1 MNKEEIDKKLA
12 QLRNKRRYYQNVCSR
27 SNAYK
32 RERIKYI
39 DSRIKYFLERKKE
52 TPKRSWEKY
61 FTPIEVTQ

>member
-32 RERIKYI
+32 RERIKYL
-39 DSRIKYFLERKKE
+39 DSRIKYFLERRKE
-52 TPKRSWEKY
+52 PKEERYMKY
-61 FTPIEVTQ
+61 FTKIEAQ